1 MTNGPPRLK
10 GRAWNASELVALE
23 NAPTRYAL
31 SLEPWIR
38 LHRGVV
44 VWGDQDMTAPAI
56 RIACAAEAVSGAPLG
71 TWAAAF
77 LHGARDLD
85 GRRGRD
91 KLEPVVFCLD
101 RPGSKRPRDGLVP
114 LRSKLDRE
122 DVTTVGGITVTS
134 PARTAFDLA
143 RTARSLH
150 QAVAAVDCL
159 LRVHPTVLT
168 IEQFE
173 AYVRSLRGFKG
184 VRLVRQ
190 CIPLLSPLARSRP
203 ESIFRVIWQVD
214 AGLPKPLV
222 NPRVIT
228 VPGRRLLGYPD
239 LLAEEEGLAGE
250 YDGEYHRDLNQHASD
265 NAREEA
271 FEDAGLTVVRAT
283 SVDLRDR
290 AALVERLQRGFQ
302 RAQRTQTRSWMVLR

>member
-1 MTNGPPRLK
+1 MANRPPRLK
-10 GRAWNASELVALE
+10 ARAWNTSQLIALE
-23 NAPTRYAL
+23 DAPTRYAL
-31 SLEPWIR
+31 TRDPWIR
-38 LHRGVV
+38 PHRGVV
-44 VWGDQDMTAPAI
+44 VWGDQDITAPMI
-56 RIACAAEAVSGAPLG
+56 RISCASEAVGGAPLG

-85 GRRGRD
+85 GGRGLTD
-91 KLEPVVFCLD
+91 PEPVVFCLD
-101 RPGSKRPRDGLVP
+101 RPGSKRPRDGLLP
-114 LRSKLDRE
+114 LRSPLDAE
-122 DVTTVGGITVTS
+122 DVTTVGGIAVTS

-159 LRVHPTVLT
+159 LRVHPAVLT
-168 IEQFE
+168 VEQFE
-173 AYVRSLRGFKG
+173 AYVQTLRGFKG
-184 VRLVRQ
+184 IRQVRD

-203 ESIFRVIWQVD
+203 ESVFRVIWQVD

-250 YDGEYHRDLNQHASD
+250 YDGEYHRDLNQHARD

-290 AALVERLQRGFQ
+290 RALVERLQRGFQ
-302 RAQRTQTRSWMVLR
+302 RAQRQQTRSWMVLR